1 MKAKLVWSA
10 FLASI
15 FLVVLAPT
23 RSVAQSTPTVIK
35 AKKIYTVTNGTLENG
50 EILIEAGKIQQVGS
64 HVDAPADALH
74 YSAEV
79 VIPGMIDAHS
89 HMALDRSGGNR
100 GRPSGPVTA
109 EWKAVDHFDP
119 TSPMIPFA
127 LSGGVT
133 SMITRPG
140 SGIISS
146 GQAVAVKLKGDPS
159 KNMILKPYV
168 DLKMAIRP
176 LAGRRPGQTPATI
189 MGWYA
194 TASEYYRRAEEYLKK
209 WGDYEAGK
217 LSDRPEVNERL
228 EAFAAVLRGEVMVHV
243 HSHDPGEVMMAM
255 HLAREYGFID
265 RMALSHVQDVYPIAD
280 ILAKT
285 KIVSV
290 VGPMFIVRMY
300 GDRVSHN
307 VVKELMEAGA
317 LASIQT
323 DQSAERAK
331 CFREYGSFHIRH
343 GLSEKHALEALTI
356 NGAKAMMLDE
366 RIGSIEVGKDADL
379 VLMNGPPFDLH
390 AERVDKVFVDGVL
403 EYERKET
410 RQTAVPTPVGPFRP
424 ITGSFKAGDRTFVV
438 ANAHVFTVSGGNL
451 RGATIAVDNGK
462 ITEVRA
468 GGETPRGVPVLDIGG
483 RVVLPG
489 WVSARAFRNDF
500 SGDWKAQQM
509 NDENIEPIVPEMDA
523 RFVFDPWFPSFGVN
537 REIGITAQNITP
549 GHLNLIGGRGVVI
562 KTAGMDAEKMVRRS
576 PSSVVFSLTPRSIRH
591 WSTDSKIPVTLETA
605 VAVIRTTLDGAKQ
618 YLKESEPEEHNQRLE
633 ALRPLMTGEVPAIVQ
648 ANSVEEIRAA
658 MKLAEDYGFRLVIAG
673 GIQGHQMAS
682 DLAQAD
688 VGVILG
694 NSGSNIGEYE
704 SIRGGGDGY
713 NDQSP
718 LLLSRAGV
726 KVAFFSAS
734 GSRRVMH
741 TGRLGGEPAL
751 NAAWA
756 FRNGT
761 PEQEALK
768 MFTLNAAEMLDM
780 GDRIGSIDVGKDAD
794 FMVLEGHPFDYRVL
808 PQMVFIDG
816 ELVLSTRPG
825 DGGLEQTTSGEPRL

>member
-1 MKAKLVWSA
+1 MKAKLVWST

-23 RSVAQSTPTVIK
+23 RAVAQSTPTVIK
-35 AKKIYTVTNGTLENG
+35 AKTIYTVTKGTLQNG

-64 HVDAPADALH
+64 HVDAPAHARQ

-100 GRPSGPVTA
+100 SRPRGPVTA

-119 TSPMIPFA
+119 TDPMIPVA

-140 SGIISS
+140 SGILSS
-146 GQAVAVKLKGDPS
+146 GQAVAVRLKGDPS

-168 DLKMAIRP
+168 DLKMAIR
-176 LAGRRPGQTPATI
+176 LLVRIRPDQTPATI

-209 WGDYEAGK
+209 WKDYEAGK
-217 LSDRPEVNERL
+217 LSDKPEVNERL

-243 HSHDPGEVMMAM
+243 HSHYPGEVMMAM
-255 HLAREYGFID
+255 QLAREYGFID

-285 KIVSV
+285 KIISV
-290 VGPMFIVRMY
+290 VGPMFIVRFY

-317 LASIQT
+317 AASIQT
-323 DQSAERAK
+323 DQSAEQAK

-343 GLSEKHALEALTI
+343 GLSEEHALEALTI

-390 AERVDKVFVDGVL
+390 AERIEKVFVDGVL

-424 ITGSFKAGDRTFVV
+424 IRGSFKAGDRTF
-438 ANAHVFTVSGGNL
+438 ALTNAHIFTVSRGNI
-451 RGATIAVDNGK
+451 RSGTIAVENGK
-462 ITEVRA
+462 ISEVRT
-468 GGETPRGVPVLDIGG
+468 GEETPRDVPVLDIGG

-489 WVSARAFRNDF
+489 WVSARAYPNDWM
-500 SGDWKAQQM
+500 GDLTYQVQ
-509 NDENIEPIVPEMDA
+509 NDENTEPILPEMDA
-523 RFVFDPWFPSFGVN
+523 RFAFDPWFPSFEVI
-537 REIGITAQNITP
+537 RQIGITTQNITP

-562 KTAGMDAEKMVRRS
+562 KTAGMDVEKMVRKS
-576 PSSVVFSLTPRSIRH
+576 PSSVVFSLELRSIRY
-591 WSTDSKIPVTLETA
+591 WSTDSQIPVTLETA
-605 VAVIRTTLDGAKQ
+605 VGMIRTTLDGAKQ
-618 YLKESEPEEHNQRLE
+618 YLKESEPGEHNHRFE
-633 ALRPLMTGEVPAIVQ
+633 ALRPLMEGEVPAIVQ
-648 ANSVEEIRAA
+648 ANTVEEIRAA
-658 MKLAEDYGFRLVIAG
+658 MRLAEDYGFRLVIAG
-673 GIQGHQMAS
+673 GTQAHQMAS
-682 DLAQAD
+682 DLARAD

-694 NSGSNIGEYE
+694 NSGSSIGEYE

-734 GSRRVMH
+734 GSRRVMP

-816 ELVLSTRPG
+816 ELVFSSRPG
-825 DGGLEQTTSGEPRL
+825 DGGLERTTSGEPEL